1 MTTTAPAALSAEAL
15 AGGAAR
21 SRPAAGP
28 RVLLLQV
35 RSHPEAERQEQLCF
49 LDRLAISPENL
60 VCRNLV
66 PAPALAW
73 RDVAGADAVIIGGAG
88 SHSVT
93 REYPF
98 TGPLAEIVR
107 RLVDEG
113 RPLFGSCW
121 GHQFVA
127 WALGGRVEH
136 APERGE
142 VGTFEVELTA
152 AGAADPLFATF
163 PRRFTAQLGHHD
175 TVVELP
181 PEAEELA
188 FTGLCRNQALR
199 IPGRPVYGTQFHSEM
214 NVGHMRE
221 RLMMYRDAY
230 LPVAD
235 AEAEIDRILT
245 PSPHADTILG
255 RFLALLG

>member
-1 MTTTAPAALSAEAL
+1 MI
-15 AGGAAR
+15 
-21 SRPAAGP
+21 
-28 RVLLLQV
+28 QI
-35 RSHPEAERQEQLCF
+35 RSHEAAERQEQLCF
-49 LDRLAISPENL
+49 LDRLGIRPESMPCHNL
-60 VCRNLV
+60 VHEPEV
-66 PAPALAW
+66 PWSA
-73 RDVAGADAVIIGGAG
+73 VAAADAVIIGGAG

-98 TGPLAEIVR
+98 TEPLAEVVR

-121 GHQFVA
+121 GHQFIA

-142 VGTFEVELTA
+142 VGSFGVELTA
-152 AGAADPLFATF
+152 AGAGDPLFADF

-181 PEAEELA
+181 PGVEELA
-188 FTGLCRNQALR
+188 YTDACRNQALKVV
-199 IPGRPVYGTQFHSEM
+199 GRPVYGTQFHSEM

-221 RLMMYRDAY
+221 RLLMYRDAY
-230 LPVAD
+230 LPVPD
-235 AEAEIDRILT
+235 FEAEIDRILA
-245 PSPHADTILG
+245 PSPHADTLLA
-255 RFLALLG
+255 RFLALVGAGVVSGV

>member
-1 MTTTAPAALSAEAL
+1 M
-15 AGGAAR
+15 
-21 SRPAAGP
+21 
-28 RVLLLQV
+28 RVLLLQI
-35 RSHPEAERQEQLCF
+35 RSHREAERQERLCF
-49 LDRLAISPENL
+49 LDRLAIRPESL

-66 PAPALAW
+66 PEPALAW
-73 RDVAGADAVIIGGAG
+73 CDVADADAVIIGGAG

-98 TGPLAEIVR
+98 TGPLAEVVR

-121 GHQFVA
+121 GHQFIA

-142 VGTFEVELTA
+142 VGSFGVELTD
-152 AGAADPLFATF
+152 AGAGDPLFTDF

-175 TVVELP
+175 TVIELP
-181 PEAEELA
+181 PGVEELA
-188 FTGLCRNQALR
+188 YTDACRNQALKVV
-199 IPGRPVYGTQFHSEM
+199 GRPVYGTQFHSEM

-221 RLMMYRDAY
+221 RLLMYRDAY
-230 LPVAD
+230 LPVPD
-235 AEAEIDRILT
+235 FEAEIDRILA
-245 PSPHADTILG
+245 PSPHADTLLA
-255 RFLALLG
+255 RFLALVGAGVVSGV

>member
-1 MTTTAPAALSAEAL
+1 V
-15 AGGAAR
+15 
-21 SRPAAGP
+21 
-28 RVLLLQV
+28 RVLLLQI
-35 RSHPEAERQEQLCF
+35 RSHREAERQERLCF
-49 LDRLAISPENL
+49 LDRLAIRPESL

-66 PAPALAW
+66 PEPALAW
-73 RDVAGADAVIIGGAG
+73 RDVADADAVIIGGAG

-98 TGPLAEIVR
+98 TGPLAEVVR

-121 GHQFVA
+121 GHQFIA

-142 VGTFEVELTA
+142 VGSFGVELTA
-152 AGAADPLFATF
+152 AGAGDPLFADF

-181 PEAEELA
+181 PGVEELA
-188 FTGLCRNQALR
+188 YTDLCRNQALKVA
-199 IPGRPVYGTQFHSEM
+199 GRPVYGTQFHSEM

-221 RLMMYRDAY
+221 RLLMYRDAY
-230 LPVAD
+230 LPVPD
-235 AEAEIDRILT
+235 FEAEIDRILA
-245 PSPHADTILG
+245 PSPHADTLLA
-255 RFLALLG
+255 RFLALVGAGVGSGV